1 MSPHRTVDETIN
13 VSRMYGVSIY
23 HPPITMPP
31 SATSK
36 GVHLKSKGLPL
47 RMLCEDPVPMS
58 SLINGP
64 TIREQSRTLSTT
76 TSWIL
81 YNDVLTSI
89 YSIAMPLSKCR
100 GLNNPSST
108 PNYNLLIIGQ
118 PIKQPKNCRVPWLDN
133 IGTFVSELTH
143 TPSAL
148 NNSPS
153 MTLTWTL
160 WFGSLSNGGHTW
172 PCFMLWLTSLMRG
185 TNPYS
190 KCLRKC
196 ISYGS

>member
-1 MSPHRTVDETIN
+1 ML
-13 VSRMYGVSIY
+13 
-23 HPPITMPP
+23 P

-47 RMLCEDPVPMS
+47 RMLCEDLVPMS
-58 SLINGP
+58 FLIDRP
-64 TIREQSRTLSTT
+64 TIREQSRTLSMT

-81 YNDVLTSI
+81 YNDVLTNT
-89 YSIAMPLSKCR
+89 YSIAMPFSKCR

-108 PNYNLLIIGQ
+108 RNHNLLIIGQ
-118 PIKQPKNCRVPWLDN
+118 TIKQPKNCRVPWLDN
-133 IGTFVSELTH
+133 IGTFASELTH

-153 MTLTWTL
+153 MTFTWTL
-160 WFGSLSNGGHTW
+160 CFGSLFNGGHTW
-172 PCFMLWLTSLMRG
+172 PCLMMWLTGFMRD
-185 TNPYS
+185 TNPYN

-196 ISYGS
+196 ISYGN